1 MGVRTTADEHLE
13 MALKDINSAIRALS
27 EIVVSQCSGHDS
39 WNEEY
44 HAKIRES
51 FSSLLEIR
59 QKLEGS

>member
-13 MALKDINSAIRALS
+13 TALEHINDAIKALS

-44 HAKIRES
+44 RAKMRES
-51 FSSLLEIR
+51 FSSLLDIR